1 MKCKLIF
8 KRDTA
13 NMLNETKT
21 TILNKRNVSLYV
33 KHFKYAK
40 SQVFQKPWE
49 LSGWT
54 DVYFTLLYFDYIFFV
69 IHI

>member
-1 MKCKLIF
+1 MEHIIYSFICLLKMKCKLIF

-13 NMLNETKT
+13 NMLNETRT

-40 SQVFQKPWE
+40 NQMFQKPWE
-49 LSGWT
+49 LPG
-54 DVYFTLLYFDYIFFV
+54 
-69 IHI
+69 

>member
-13 NMLNETKT
+13 NTSNETRT
-21 TILNKRNVSLYV
+21 MILNKRNVRLYV

-40 SQVFQKPWE
+40 SQMFQKSWE
-49 LSGWT
+49 LSG
-54 DVYFTLLYFDYIFFV
+54 
-69 IHI
+69 